1 MTANS
6 LIFFFFYYSIH
17 PYIFFNQT
25 DDGTIT
31 FVGFKVTRDGD
42 LVHPIKGTTLEHR
55 IMSPELFSGL
65 ERNGVNFS
73 EDYTKWGKPV
83 MIEKLASVMGV
94 EPIDP
99 DTSYVLTMD
108 NIIKILAIHMRFRYV

>member
-1 MTANS
+1 
-6 LIFFFFYYSIH
+6 
-17 PYIFFNQT
+17 
-25 DDGTIT
+25 
-31 FVGFKVTRDGD
+31 
-42 LVHPIKGTTLEHR
+42 
-55 IMSPELFSGL
+55 MSPELFSGL